1 VVANVADESPDVSE
15 QCTDVAHSAEDIQ
28 ARAASPPVPELV
40 AGDDSDARDEDENS
54 DEDMYITLTI
64 A

>member
-1 VVANVADESPDVSE
+1 MSVSAGA
-15 QCTDVAHSAEDIQ
+15 TSTLATSAEDVQ